1 MSENVSTVLQVVGS
15 LLILVPF
22 LLVQMK
28 RLRPDA
34 LPYVWLNLVGSTVL
48 ALDAWH
54 GGQCVGVPPRP
65 RSTTDTRDDK
75 QCISAPSWKGCAMR
89 AVAPA
94 VLGVLFLLIAGF
106 IRGGEANSPDP
117 ELVLGAFYALAG
129 LGLIGVL
136 AAGVAAGISL
146 SRD

>member
-1 MSENVSTVLQVVGS
+1 
-15 LLILVPF
+15 
-22 LLVQMK
+22 
-28 RLRPDA
+28 
-34 LPYVWLNLVGSTVL
+34 
-48 ALDAWH
+48 
-54 GGQCVGVPPRP
+54 
-65 RSTTDTRDDK
+65 
-75 QCISAPSWKGCAMR
+75 MR

-94 VLGVLFLLIAGF
+94 VLGVLFLFIAGF